1 MKRLLLALAPAF
13 VVLLLFAACGGG
25 SSTTTTAPAGTTAAA
40 STTAAAATTAATAT
54 GTATDTGGANAS
66 ATPADTGAA
75 PATMPDLPPGAIA
88 LTEYHVF
95 PPTADQS
102 SILFTLPVTQAPPDG
117 AKTYW
122 YTYDNGQW
130 QQLQPAYVTGLREQQ
145 AQGSFDA
152 TPKNLVVLAVTS

>member
-1 MKRLLLALAPAF
+1 MKRLLLGFAPALM
-13 VVLLLFAACGGG
+13 VLILHAACGGG
-25 SSTTTTAPAGTTAAA
+25 SSTTTTTAPTGTTAA
-40 STTAAAATTAATAT
+40 STTATATTA

-122 YTYDNGQW
+122 YTYSGGQW
-130 QQLQPAYVTGLREQQ
+130 TQLQEAYITGLRELQ
-145 AQGSFDA
+145 AQGSFDT
-152 TPKNLVVLAVTS
+152 TPADLIVLAVTS

>member
-1 MKRLLLALAPAF
+1 MQRLLLAFAPAF
-13 VVLLLFAACGGG
+13 VVLILFAACGGG
-25 SSTTTTAPAGTTAAA
+25 GSTTTTTAPTGTTAATTTAAA
-40 STTAAAATTAATAT
+40 STAATAT

-122 YTYDNGQW
+122 YTYSGGKW
-130 QQLQPAYVTGLREQQ
+130 TQLQEAYITGLRELQ
-145 AQGSFDA
+145 AQGSFDT
-152 TPKNLVVLAVTS
+152 TPADLIVLAVTS